1 MTITILNFNDGK
13 VYQHVGIDTD
23 KITEDSWEEWLI
35 AEGYKPGDCEWMIHE
50 DNEIIKND

>member
-13 VYQHVGIDTD
+13 VYQHVDVDTD

-50 DNEIIKND
+50 DNEIIKI